1 MFGRIGLVAL
11 GVVAALTSVV
21 ACGGSA
27 APAAVKAPPGVTTN
41 ILASGRLESVPSG
54 TLFVNYLK
62 LPQAAAGSIK
72 HKHLA
77 GFVYAVAGTVEM
89 DIEGAA
95 PLIIQ
100 PGQAAFV
107 GANIMHNHLNSGAV
121 ANDWW
126 FVALR
131 PAASR
136 PLATIV
142 SGQKEL
148 YTTGDLTQIS
158 AGQYAETLTNNVL
171 PANGVDRQTGS
182 SSLRVLYVLD
192 GKVTVSG
199 DAGMAGELATGTGAY
214 WLPGANLSV
223 TAAAT
228 GAHYLLFTLTP
239 ATS

>member
-1 MFGRIGLVAL
+1 MFGRIGFIAAATLAVA
-11 GVVAALTSVV
+11 V

-27 APAAVKAPPGVTTN
+27 TPATVKPAGATAN
-41 ILASGRLESVPSG
+41 ILATGHIDSIPTG

-72 HKHLA
+72 HKHLP
-77 GFVYAVAGTVEM
+77 GFVYATWGAVEI
-89 DIEGAA
+89 DVDTAS
-95 PLIIQ
+95 PLMVQ
-100 PGQAAFV
+100 PGEAAFI
-107 GANIMHNHLNSGAV
+107 GANVMHNHLNPGASG
-121 ANDWW
+121 NDWM

-148 YTTGDLTQIS
+148 YTTGDLTQIR
-158 AGQYAETLTNNVL
+158 AGQYTETLTNNVL

-182 SSLRVLYVLD
+182 SLRVLFVLS

-199 DAGMAGELATGTGAY
+199 DAGMAGSLASGAGAY
-214 WLPGANLSV
+214 WLPAANLGV
-223 TAAAT
+223 TAGPT
-228 GAHYLLFTLTP
+228 EAHYLLFTLTP

>member
-1 MFGRIGLVAL
+1 MFGRNGLIAAATLAVA
-11 GVVAALTSVV
+11 V

-27 APAAVKAPPGVTTN
+27 TPVAVKPAGVTAN
-41 ILASGRLESVPSG
+41 ILATGHIDSIPTG

-72 HKHLA
+72 HKHLP
-77 GFVYAVAGTVEM
+77 GFVYATWGAVEI
-89 DIEGAA
+89 DVDTAS
-95 PLIIQ
+95 PLMVQ
-100 PGQAAFV
+100 PGEAAFI
-107 GANIMHNHLNSGAV
+107 GANVMHNHLNPGASG
-121 ANDWW
+121 NDWM

-142 SGQKEL
+142 SGQREL

-158 AGQYAETLTNNVL
+158 AGQYTETLTNNLL

-182 SSLRVLYVLD
+182 SLRVLYVLS

-199 DAGMAGELATGTGAY
+199 DAGMAGSLATGAGAY
-214 WLPGANLSV
+214 WLPGSNLGV
-223 TAAAT
+223 TAGPT
-228 GAHYLLFTLTP
+228 EAHYLLFTLTP

>member
-1 MFGRIGLVAL
+1 M
-11 GVVAALTSVV
+11 
-21 ACGGSA
+21 
-27 APAAVKAPPGVTTN
+27 
-41 ILASGRLESVPSG
+41 
-54 TLFVNYLK
+54 
-62 LPQAAAGSIK
+62 
-72 HKHLA
+72 
-77 GFVYAVAGTVEM
+77 
-89 DIEGAA
+89 
-95 PLIIQ
+95 
-100 PGQAAFV
+100 
-107 GANIMHNHLNSGAV
+107 
-121 ANDWW
+121 

-223 TAAAT
+223 TASPT
-228 GAHYLLFTLTP
+228 GAHYLLFNLTP
-239 ATS
+239 ASS

>member
-1 MFGRIGLVAL
+1 MFGRIGLIAAAVLAL
-11 GVVAALTSVV
+11 AV

-27 APAAVKAPPGVTTN
+27 SPTAVKPAGVTAN
-41 ILASGRLESVPSG
+41 VLATGHIDSIPTG

-77 GFVYAVAGTVEM
+77 GFVYSVWGTVEI
-89 DIEGAA
+89 DVDNAS
-95 PLIIQ
+95 PLTVQ
-100 PGQAAFV
+100 PGQAAFI
-107 GANIMHNHLNSGAV
+107 GANVMHNHLTPGASG
-121 ANDWW
+121 NDWM

-131 PAASR
+131 PTASR

-158 AGQYAETLTNNVL
+158 TGQYTETLTDNIL
-171 PANGVDRQTGS
+171 PASGVDHQTG

-192 GKVTVSG
+192 GEVTVSG
-199 DAGMAGELATGTGAY
+199 DAGMASSLATGAGAY
-214 WLPGANLSV
+214 WLPGANLGV
-223 TAAAT
+223 TAGPT

>member
-1 MFGRIGLVAL
+1 MFGRTGFIAAATLAVA
-11 GVVAALTSVV
+11 V

-27 APAAVKAPPGVTTN
+27 TPVAVKPAGVTAN
-41 ILASGRLESVPSG
+41 ILSTGHIDSIPTGA
-54 TLFVNYLK
+54 LFVNYLK

-72 HKHLA
+72 HKHLP
-77 GFVYAVAGTVEM
+77 GFVYATWGAVEI
-89 DIEGAA
+89 DVDTAS
-95 PLIIQ
+95 PLMVQ
-100 PGQAAFV
+100 PGEAAFI
-107 GANIMHNHLNSGAV
+107 GANVMHNHLNPGASG
-121 ANDWW
+121 NDWM

-148 YTTGDLTQIS
+148 YTTGDLTQIT
-158 AGQYAETLTNNVL
+158 AGQYNETLTNNVL
-171 PANGVDRQTGS
+171 PANGVDRQTG

-199 DAGMAGELATGTGAY
+199 DAGMASSLATGGGAY
-214 WLPGANLSV
+214 WLPGANLGV
-223 TAAAT
+223 TAGAT
-228 GAHYLLFTLTP
+228 GAHYLLFTLAS

>member
-1 MFGRIGLVAL
+1 MFGRIGLIAAAVLAL
-11 GVVAALTSVV
+11 AV
-21 ACGGSA
+21 ACGGSVS
-27 APAAVKAPPGVTTN
+27 PTAVKPAGVTAN
-41 ILASGRLESVPSG
+41 ILATGHIDSIPTG

-72 HKHLA
+72 HKHLP
-77 GFVYAVAGTVEM
+77 GFVYATSGAVEI
-89 DIEGAA
+89 DVDSAS
-95 PLIIQ
+95 PLMVQ
-100 PGQAAFV
+100 PGQAAFI
-107 GANIMHNHLNSGAV
+107 GANVMHNHLNPGASG
-121 ANDWW
+121 NDWM

-131 PAASR
+131 PTASR

-158 AGQYAETLTNNVL
+158 AGQYTETLTDNIL
-171 PANGVDRQTGS
+171 PANGVDQQTG

-192 GKVTVSG
+192 GKVTVGG
-199 DAGMAGELATGTGAY
+199 DAGMAGSLATGNGAY

-223 TAAAT
+223 TADPT